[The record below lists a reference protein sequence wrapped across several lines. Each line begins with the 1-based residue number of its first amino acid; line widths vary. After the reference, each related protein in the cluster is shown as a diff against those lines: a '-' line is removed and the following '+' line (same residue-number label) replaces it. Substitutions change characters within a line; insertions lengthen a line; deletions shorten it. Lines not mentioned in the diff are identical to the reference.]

1 MIIVSRKGAVMKEKR
16 VIIKTNVGFGPARLT
31 IQEEQLIGNFDRIF
45 NFCVTEADGQRH
57 ERGNIWEQIMF
68 PRDVAEAANLH
79 LTDAVSWFKKIEE
92 VRSK

>member
-1 MIIVSRKGAVMKEKR
+1 MKEKR
-16 VIIKTNVGFGPARLT
+16 VIVKTNIGFGQARLAV
-31 IQEEQLIGNFDRIF
+31 QEEQLIGNLDRMF

-68 PRDVAEAANLH
+68 PRDVAESANLH

>member
-1 MIIVSRKGAVMKEKR
+1 MKEKR
-16 VIIKTNVGFGPARLT
+16 VIVKTNVGFGRERLAV
-31 IQEEQLIGNFDRIF
+31 QEEQLIGNFDRMF
-45 NFCVTEADGQRH
+45 NFCVTEADGRTH

-68 PRDVAEAANLH
+68 TRDVAEAESLH

>member
-1 MIIVSRKGAVMKEKR
+1 MKGKR
-16 VIIKTNVGFGPARLT
+16 VIVRTNVGFGPARLAV
-31 IQEEQLIGNFDRIF
+31 QEEQLIGNFDRMF
-45 NFCVTEADGQRH
+45 NFCVTEADGRTH

-68 PRDVAEAANLH
+68 PRDVAEAEGLH

>member
-1 MIIVSRKGAVMKEKR
+1 MKEKR
-16 VIIKTNVGFGPARLT
+16 VFVRTNVGFGKERLAV
-31 IQEEQLIGNFDRIF
+31 QEEQLIGNFDRMF

-57 ERGNIWEQIMF
+57 ERGNVWEQIMF

-79 LTDAVSWFKKIEE
+79 LTDAVRWFKKIEE

>member
-1 MIIVSRKGAVMKEKR
+1 MKEKR
-16 VIIKTNVGFGPARLT
+16 VSVKTNIGFGQARLVV
-31 IQEEQLIGNFDRIF
+31 QEEQLIGNLDRMF

-79 LTDAVSWFKKIEE
+79 LTDAVSWFRKIKE

>member
-1 MIIVSRKGAVMKEKR
+1 MKEKR
-16 VIIKTNVGFGPARLT
+16 VFVKTNVGFGKERLAV
-31 IQEEQLIGNFDRIF
+31 QEEQLVGNLDRMF
-45 NFCVTEADGQRH
+45 NFCVTEADGRTH

-68 PRDVAEAANLH
+68 PRDVAEAESLH

>member
-1 MIIVSRKGAVMKEKR
+1 MKEKR
-16 VIIKTNVGFGPARLT
+16 VFVRTNVGFGPARLAV
-31 IQEEQLIGNFDRIF
+31 QEEQLIGNLDRMF
-45 NFCVTEADGQRH
+45 NFCVTEADGRTH

-79 LTDAVSWFKKIEE
+79 LTDAVSWFRKIKE

>member
-1 MIIVSRKGAVMKEKR
+1 MKEKR
-16 VIIKTNVGFGPARLT
+16 VSVKTNIDFGQARLVV
-31 IQEEQLIGNFDRIF
+31 QEEQLIGNLDRMF
-45 NFCVTEADGQRH
+45 NFRVTEADGRTH

-79 LTDAVSWFKKIEE
+79 LTDAVSWFRKIKE

>member
-1 MIIVSRKGAVMKEKR
+1 MGVENMKEKR
-16 VIIKTNVGFGPARLT
+16 VFVRTNVGFGPARLT
-31 IQEEQLIGNFDRIF
+31 IQEEQLIGNFDRMF
-45 NFCVTEADGQRH
+45 NFCVTEVDGRTH

-68 PRDVAEAANLH
+68 PRDVAEAEGLH

>member
-1 MIIVSRKGAVMKEKR
+1 MKEKR
-16 VIIKTNVGFGPARLT
+16 VFVRTNVGFGPARLAV
-31 IQEEQLIGNFDRIF
+31 QEEQLIGNLDRMF
-45 NFCVTEADGQRH
+45 NFCVTEADGRTH

-79 LTDAVSWFKKIEE
+79 LTDAVSWFRKIKA

>member
-1 MIIVSRKGAVMKEKR
+1 MKEKR
-16 VIIKTNVGFGPARLT
+16 VFVRTNVGFGPARLT
-31 IQEEQLIGNFDRIF
+31 IQEEQLIGNLDRMF
-45 NFCVTEADGQRH
+45 NFRVVEADGRTH

-79 LTDAVSWFKKIEE
+79 LTDAVSWFEKIKA

>member
-1 MIIVSRKGAVMKEKR
+1 MKEKR
-16 VIIKTNVGFGPARLT
+16 VFVKTNVGFGKERLAV
-31 IQEEQLIGNFDRIF
+31 QEKQLIGNFDRLF
-45 NFCVTEADGQRH
+45 NFYVTEADGQTH

>member
-1 MIIVSRKGAVMKEKR
+1 MKEKR

-31 IQEEQLIGNFDRIF
+31 IQEEQLIGNLDRMF
-45 NFCVTEADGQRH
+45 NFCVTEADGRTH
-57 ERGNIWEQIMF
+57 KRGNIREQIMF
-68 PRDVAEAANLH
+68 PRDVAEPANLH

>member
-1 MIIVSRKGAVMKEKR
+1 MKEKR
-16 VIIKTNVGFGPARLT
+16 VFVRTNVGFGKERLAV
-31 IQEEQLIGNFDRIF
+31 QEEQLIGNLDRMF
-45 NFCVTEADGQRH
+45 NFCVTEADGRTH

-68 PRDVAEAANLH
+68 PSDVAEAANLH